1 MPKAKKKI
9 SKKKSETKD
18 EVKLRVDD
26 YLMGDDVEILSVE
39 DQVKE
44 MLPDIEK
51 SLLMTCDDPIPSL
64 DVCTDI
70 CDDPT
75 YILRRLQRFDN
86 RLFNKVQVLEIKN
99 NKPYVL

>member
-51 SLLMTCDDPIPSL
+51 SLLEKTKFLINKQKHVDDLKSA
-64 DVCTDI
+64 DI
-70 CDDPT
+70 S
-75 YILRRLQRFDN
+75 QSMA
-86 RLFNKVQVLEIKN
+86 EIK
-99 NKPYVL
+99 LQGE

>member
-51 SLLMTCDDPIPSL
+51 SLLEKTKFLI
-64 DVCTDI
+64 
-70 CDDPT
+70 
-75 YILRRLQRFDN
+75 
-86 RLFNKVQVLEIKN
+86 
-99 NKPYVL
+99 

>member
-39 DQVKE
+39 EQVKE

-51 SLLMTCDDPIPSL
+51 SLLEKTKFLINKQKHVDDLKSA
-64 DVCTDI
+64 DI
-70 CDDPT
+70 S
-75 YILRRLQRFDN
+75 QSMA
-86 RLFNKVQVLEIKN
+86 EIK
-99 NKPYVL
+99 LQGEL